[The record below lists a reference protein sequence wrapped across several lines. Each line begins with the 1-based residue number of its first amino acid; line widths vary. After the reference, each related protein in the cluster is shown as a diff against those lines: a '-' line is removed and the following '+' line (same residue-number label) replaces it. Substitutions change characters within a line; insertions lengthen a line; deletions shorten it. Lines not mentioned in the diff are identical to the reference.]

1 VFVIFINGIWH
12 NFNPINPSA
21 HKLQLQALTL
31 TSPGGGQLEI
41 SPGKLSKINMEPACI
56 RIFVGYPHFKSIFSI
71 CNQFNFN
78 DRAFAWSL
86 VNGSWLDG

>member
-1 VFVIFINGIWH
+1 L
-12 NFNPINPSA
+12 A
-21 HKLQLQALTL
+21 QLQPDQPFGTQTAITGPDFDF
-31 TSPGGGQLEI
+31 TWGGQLEI

>member
-1 VFVIFINGIWH
+1 L
-12 NFNPINPSA
+12 A
-21 HKLQLQALTL
+21 QLQPDQPFGTQTAITGPDFDF
-31 TSPGGGQLEI
+31 TWGGGQLEI